1 MQLINNNLK
10 TLYSFLKKKKTDYYF
25 VSTSDEF
32 LNEYVPDYNMRLKW
46 LTNFSGSNGYALVSE
61 QKKNFLLMED
71 IYNKPKKNFQ
81 RILKFL
87 I

>member
-1 MQLINNNLK
+1 MQLIKNNLK

-61 QKKNFLLMED
+61 KKIFFLLMED
-71 IYNKPKKNFQ
+71 ICNKPTKNFQ
-81 RILKFL
+81 RILKFS

>member
-1 MQLINNNLK
+1 MQLINKNLK
-10 TLYSFLKKKKTDYYF
+10 TLYSFLKKKKTEYYF

-61 QKKNFLLMED
+61 KKNFFLLMED
-71 IYNKPKKNFQ
+71 IYNKPTKNFQ
-81 RILKFL
+81 RILKFS

>member
-1 MQLINNNLK
+1 MQLINKNLK

-46 LTNFSGSNGYALVSE
+46 LTNFSGSNGYALISE
-61 QKKNFLLMED
+61 KKIHRFLSRLNGMKLESG
-71 IYNKPKKNFQ
+71 
-81 RILKFL
+81 REIL
-87 I
+87 

>member
-61 QKKNFLLMED
+61 KKIFFLLMED
-71 IYNKPKKNFQ
+71 IYNKPTKNFQ